1 MVTLQQ
7 QLYSGV
13 MIDLLADV
21 GVTAAL
27 NVLVEGLVTSL
38 SAGTVIGA
46 LSLDMLDIDDDMQG
60 GVEIIVVAEVT
71 SIVLEFAVSISYAVD
86 AVADVMI

>member
-1 MVTLQQ
+1 
-7 QLYSGV
+7 

-21 GVTAAL
+21 RSTAAR

-46 LSLDMLDIDDDMQG
+46 LSRVMLDIDDDMEG

>member
-1 MVTLQQ
+1 MKQIRIMGIVTLQQ

-21 GVTAAL
+21 RATAAL

-38 SAGTVIGA
+38 SAGTVIGV
-46 LSLDMLDIDDDMQG
+46 LSRVMLDIDDDM
-60 GVEIIVVAEVT
+60 
-71 SIVLEFAVSISYAVD
+71 
-86 AVADVMI
+86 

>member
-1 MVTLQQ
+1 
-7 QLYSGV
+7 

-21 GVTAAL
+21 RATAAL

-46 LSLDMLDIDDDMQG
+46 LSRVMVDVDDDMEG
-60 GVEIIVVAEVT
+60 GVEITVVADVT
-71 SIVLEFAVSISYAVD
+71 SIVLEFAVSTSYAVD
-86 AVADVMI
+86 AVTVVMI